1 MSEAVEKEAQI
12 MDMRL
17 EVVVIPVADI
27 DRAKDFYLALGWR
40 LDADVTTDGHFRVVQ
55 VTPPGSSASVVFGT
69 SVTSLAPGSAQG
81 LHLVVDDIDAA
92 YGELTRLGAG
102 PSEVVHHT
110 AADAGAPGPDPGRR
124 GYGSFLS
131 FSDPDGNGWVVMEI
145 ATGLPG
151 HEESPARDADEER
164 GSERYRHLPPRIA
177 LDDTIATQPAT
188 PRHDPDSGRDR
199 ERDFLLHYAAGD

>member
-1 MSEAVEKEAQI
+1 
-12 MDMRL
+12 MRL
-17 EVVVIPVADI
+17 EVVVIPVADV

-40 LDADVTTDGHFRVVQ
+40 LDADVTPDARFRAVQ

-69 SVTSLAPGSAQG
+69 SVTSQAPGSAQG
-81 LHLVVDDIDAA
+81 LHLVVDDIGAA
-92 YGELTRLGAG
+92 YAELTQLGAG
-102 PSEVVHHT
+102 PSEVFHH
-110 AADAGAPGPDPGRR
+110 ADTDVRVPGADPEHR

-151 HEESPARDADEER
+151 REDSPARDADEER

-199 ERDFLLHYAAGD
+199 DRDFLLHYAAGD

>member
-1 MSEAVEKEAQI
+1 

-17 EVVVIPVADI
+17 EVVVIPVADV

-40 LDADVTTDGHFRVVQ
+40 LDADVTADGRPRVVQ

-69 SVTSLAPGSAQG
+69 SVTSRAPGSAQG
-81 LHLVVDDIDAA
+81 LHLVVDDVDAA
-92 YGELTRLGAG
+92 YDELTRLGA
-102 PSEVVHHT
+102 
-110 AADAGAPGPDPGRR
+110 APGVERR

-131 FSDPDGNGWVVMEI
+131 FSDPDGNGWVVQEI
-145 ATGLPG
+145 TTRLRGR
-151 HEESPARDADEER
+151 EDSPAHDAEEEQ

-199 ERDFLLHYAAGD
+199 DRDFMLHYAAGD